1 MSSLTF
7 KSCIVF
13 SLWADQE
20 TTQEN
25 VHLLCIFH
33 SPTSVSAFTK
43 KPKTQ
48 EAEEGSSV
56 VFEAETE
63 KADAKVRWQ
72 CNSKDI
78 ASGNNYLILAEG
90 NKHSLTIQT
99 VTKED
104 ASVYAVI
111 AGGSKVKFELKVISK
126 PGGGHFDAESA
137 LLRSL
142 LFHFHLFVVFT
153 KHKGEHATPNPAE
166 YHCATGLNT
175 HSYYNCVFLSHCF
188 SFLWITFIKKVKLK
202 FVFLST
208 SLSK

>member
-1 MSSLTF
+1 M
-7 KSCIVF
+7 
-13 SLWADQE
+13 
-20 TTQEN
+20 
-25 VHLLCIFH
+25 HLLCIFN

-43 KPKTQ
+43 RPKAQ

-78 ASGNNYLILAEG
+78 ASGNKYLILAEG

-126 PGGGHFDAESA
+126 PGGGA
-137 LLRSL
+137 L
-142 LFHFHLFVVFT
+142 
-153 KHKGEHATPNPAE
+153 
-166 YHCATGLNT
+166 
-175 HSYYNCVFLSHCF
+175 
-188 SFLWITFIKKVKLK
+188 
-202 FVFLST
+202 
-208 SLSK
+208 